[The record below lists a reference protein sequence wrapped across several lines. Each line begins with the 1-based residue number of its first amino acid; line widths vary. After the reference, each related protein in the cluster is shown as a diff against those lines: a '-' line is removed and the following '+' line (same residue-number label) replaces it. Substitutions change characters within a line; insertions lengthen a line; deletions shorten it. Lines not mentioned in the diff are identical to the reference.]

1 MLVSAVQHERG
12 PRSSTLR
19 RQQLHYYSD
28 ARLASPSENVLNLS
42 VTKFENPSIDHSQ
55 VPFLPPAVFPC
66 ASLPPNSQI
75 PALQFPPAF
84 IPNLLNPSAICETA
98 AQLLFVNVQWVQ
110 TIPFFLTLP
119 LHDQILLLEESW
131 LDLFLLGAAQFLP
144 LFDLRS
150 VVQACGILSENSQ
163 QEIENFLKQVNDFQE
178 IVKRIQQFQLDA
190 HEYACLRTIVLF
202 RTTFDKPSSSVNEKK
217 LPVDIGRIGVIQ
229 EDAQMRLN
237 KHICTIY
244 PKQPLRFGKILL
256 LVSATFRTISANT
269 IERLFFKKV
278 IRDTPI
284 VAIISNMYK
293 NKFVAKQ

>member
-1 MLVSAVQHERG
+1 M
-12 PRSSTLR
+12 
-19 RQQLHYYSD
+19 
-28 ARLASPSENVLNLS
+28 
-42 VTKFENPSIDHSQ
+42 DHQQ
-55 VPFLPPAVFPC
+55 VPYLPPAVFPC
-66 ASLPPNSQI
+66 PNLPPNSQI

-84 IPNLLNPSAICETA
+84 IPSLLNPSAICETA

-144 LFDLRS
+144 LIDLRA

-163 QEIENFLKQVNDFQE
+163 DIEIFLKQVNDFQE

-202 RTTFDKPSSSVNEKK
+202 RTTFDKPSSSSSSANEKK

-237 KHICTIY
+237 KHVCTMY